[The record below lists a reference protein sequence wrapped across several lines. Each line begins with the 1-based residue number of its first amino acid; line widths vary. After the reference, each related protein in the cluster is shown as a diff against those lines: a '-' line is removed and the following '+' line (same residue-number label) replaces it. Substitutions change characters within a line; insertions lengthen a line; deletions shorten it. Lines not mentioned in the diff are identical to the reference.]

1 MNKFKLG
8 IVGHGFVGK
17 AVEFGFDTP
26 NVEMFLVDPNYDTTI
41 DDLIAWKPNMVFVC
55 APTPMAND
63 GKIDASIVEDAIL
76 KVMHHTNAG
85 VVLKSTVTPDIV
97 SRINITLAHLSPEP
111 DDMKAR
117 GEASY
122 VRRFVYNPEFLTE
135 NNANDQFVNP
145 EFMILG
151 GMYEATQAVADL
163 YYTFSNINFLS
174 SNIYEMGVVEA
185 AFCKYAI
192 NTFLATKVTFFN
204 NLYDEVGAYGAAYNV
219 IMRAVSADSRIG
231 PSHTK
236 VPGFD
241 GKRGF
246 GGACFP
252 KDLSAFIANS
262 KRLPLLEKV
271 KEINDGYRSEYDMDD
286 REKANNVKYNNKED

>member
-1 MNKFKLG
+1 MKKFKIG

-17 AVEFGFDTP
+17 AVEFGFNTP

-41 DDLIAWKPNMVFVC
+41 DDLVEWKPNMVFVC
-55 APTPMAND
+55 APTPMAGD
-63 GKIDASIVEDAIL
+63 GRVDASIAEDAVL
-76 KVMHHTNAG
+76 KIIQHTDAG
-85 VVLKSTVTPDIV
+85 VVLKSTVTPDII
-97 SRINITLAHLSPEP
+97 SRINITLAHISPEP
-111 DDMKAR
+111 DNVKAR

-122 VRRFVYNPEFLTE
+122 IHRFVYNPEFLTE

-145 EFMILG
+145 EYMILG
-151 GMYEATQAVADL
+151 GSPQATQAVTEL
-163 YYTFSNINFLS
+163 YYTFSNINFS
-174 SNIYEMGVVEA
+174 FDDIYEMGVVEA

-204 NLYDEVGAYGAAYNV
+204 NLYDEVDACGAAYNI

-231 PSHTK
+231 SSHTK

-252 KDLSAFIANS
+252 KDLSAFIADS